1 MKRSALIL
9 IPAAVMVMI
18 TVAQIAGAGNPVT
31 QTLRQE
37 LKIQTRLMEGDL
49 QALQQHQGRLEEACE
64 RMQRL
69 TGTLVRAENQGE
81 TLESLILR
89 DEELRLVE
97 AEISMHML
105 ESHRLRSSLLA
116 TREII
121 NELQV
126 EIARLEQSL
135 GSEADPITGPWRVVM
150 EPGGQIGTMYL
161 ILDGT
166 LIQGTYRLAGDWSG
180 SLRGTLV
187 AGKLRLERVDSQLG
201 FSSIFYGRLQPRLD
215 PPRIEGRWEATQLA
229 TGLPS
234 GGTWVAERL
243 QEFPDEE

>member
-1 MKRSALIL
+1 MRRSALNLIL
-9 IPAAVMVMI
+9 APALVIMASV
-18 TVAQIAGAGNPVT
+18 QIAVAGNPVT

-37 LKIQTRLMEGDL
+37 LKIQLRLMEGDL
-49 QALQQHQGRLEEACE
+49 EALRQHQGRLSEACD

-69 TGTLVRAENQGE
+69 SSSLVRAENQGE

-116 TREII
+116 TRAVI

-135 GSEADPITGPWRVVM
+135 GPDTDPITGPWQVVI

-201 FSSIFYGRLQPRLD
+201 FSSIFYGRLEPRLD

-243 QEFPDEE
+243 EEFPDQ